1 MALRSHEFGFMV
13 QYVVDILL
21 HKCFSPVC
29 LATVALRWLQYHDRD
44 TGDLCSM
51 ALAIGMK
58 VALTQH
64 LDRSTDKLLKGS
76 IGRVHSWQWHE
87 KDRLP
92 SVVYVKFDKAAWQL
106 DGIDERVYPIRPV
119 GKSVFSFISLI
130 EGAPPAT
137 FVARKQH
144 YRHSGAI
151 GERSGLSVKFSTS
164 GSFLGYD
171 SALNGVS
178 VPPLAQAFG
187 SSLWLKLPL
196 WFEHSLASF
205 VLWIGRCCLYPHG
218 GG

>member
-1 MALRSHEFGFMV
+1 MV

-21 HKCFSPVC
+21 RKCFGPVC
-29 LATVALRWLQYHDRD
+29 LATVALRHDRD

-87 KDRLP
+87 NDRLP

-106 DGIDERVYPIRPV
+106 DGIDEPGVYPIRPI
-119 GKSVFSFISLI
+119 GKAVFSFISLT

-144 YRHSGAI
+144 TAKKKLSSQRCYRRTFGAI
-151 GERSGLSVKFSTS
+151 GEVF
-164 GSFLGYD
+164 
-171 SALNGVS
+171 
-178 VPPLAQAFG
+178 
-187 SSLWLKLPL
+187 
-196 WFEHSLASF
+196 H
-205 VLWIGRCCLYPHG
+205 IGFISWT
-218 GG
+218 